1 LTAAGRPTDD
11 RLAEVMTASTDPELV
26 LGLDVST
33 TATKAVLV
41 RFDGSVV
48 GVASSEYDFVSPRPL
63 WAEQDP
69 ALWWE
74 AAQSSIRRVLAETGM
89 SAEAIAAVGAA
100 GQMHGLVLLDEADSV
115 VRPAILWNDQ
125 RTAAQCEAIH
135 RLVGRERFIAITGN
149 VALTGFT
156 APKLLWVREHEPEAW
171 ARARHMLLPK
181 DYVRLRLTGEHAL
194 DVADGAG
201 TVLFD
206 LAARKWSDE
215 VVAALALDRGL
226 LPRTVEGPEVVG
238 VVSQAGAAATGLRA
252 GTPVVGGA
260 GDQAANAVG
269 VGAVVP
275 GIGAMSVGTSGVV
288 FVPTSGP
295 AIEPEGRLHA
305 FCHAVPDTWHL
316 MGVTL
321 SAAGSLRWL
330 RDALAPDRSW
340 DELTALASG
349 VPPGSEGLVFL
360 PYLTGERTPHP
371 DPVARGAFVGLT
383 VRHGLGHL
391 VRAVLEGVAFSLR
404 DVFGL
409 VRTTAPVPLRELRAS
424 GGGTNSALWRQIIAD
439 VLGVPLSLTRTSEGV
454 ASGAAILA
462 AVAAGW
468 YGSVEAACAAMV
480 EVGEST
486 APGAEAGAYEGA
498 YAVYRDLYPALRSSF
513 VALAEA

>member
-1 LTAAGRPTDD
+1 MRASGAG
-11 RLAEVMTASTDPELV
+11 ELV

-33 TATKAVLV
+33 TATKAILIAV
-41 RFDGSVV
+41 DGSVV
-48 GVASSEYDFVSPRPL
+48 GVASAEYDFETPRPL

-69 ALWWE
+69 GLWWT
-74 AAQSSIRRVLAETGM
+74 AAQEAIPRVLRETGT
-89 SAEAIAAVGAA
+89 SPDAIAAVGAA
-100 GQMHGLVLLDEADSV
+100 GQMHGLVLLDEHDDV
-115 VRPAILWNDQ
+115 IRPAILWNDQ
-125 RTAAQCEAIH
+125 RTAAECDAI
-135 RLVGRERFIAITGN
+135 RAIVGRERFIAITGN
-149 VALTGFT
+149 EPLTGFT
-156 APKLLWVREHEPEAW
+156 AGKLLWVRDHEPEAW

-181 DYVRLRLTGEHAL
+181 DYVRLKLTGEHAL

-206 LAARKWSDE
+206 LAARTWSSE
-215 VVAALALDRGL
+215 VVGALGIDPGL

-238 VVSQAGAAATGLRA
+238 RVTAAAAAATGLGA

-288 FVPTSGP
+288 FVPTAGP

-305 FCHAVPDTWHL
+305 FCHAVPGTWHL

-330 RDALAPDRSW
+330 RDAVAPGRPW
-340 DELTALASG
+340 DELTALAAD
-349 VPPGSEGLVFL
+349 VPPGSDGLVFL
-360 PYLTGERTPHP
+360 PYLSGERTPYP
-371 DPVARGAFVGLT
+371 DPLARGAFVGLT

-404 DVFGL
+404 DVFEL
-409 VRTTAPVPLRELRAS
+409 VRATSPEPMRDLRAS

-439 VLGVPLSLTRTSEGV
+439 VLGAPISTTRTAEGV

-462 AVAAGW
+462 SVAAGW
-468 YGSVEAACAAMV
+468 HRTVEAACEVMV
-480 EVGEST
+480 DVSGTTE
-486 APGAEAGAYEGA
+486 PGPDAGAYELA
-498 YAVYRDLYPALRSSF
+498 YSVYHELYPALKPSF
-513 VALAEA
+513 ARLAEV